1 MSRQYWSGKVIS
13 KLEENEVFVYGSN
26 PQGINGAGAAKA
38 AMSLSPGSCHGV
50 GRGLNGTS
58 AYAVVTKSLNSGFL
72 EKSTGILYDKEGY
85 KSVSESQIR
94 ENIKELYETAKTMP
108 EKAFLI
114 SYQLET
120 WPNGSPKKSLN
131 GYTSKE
137 ILDMFIKDQDIPD
150 NIVFHDSYQKDLE
163 KVLGSSVNVKSA
175 SPTTNTPTEI
185 AFTKVSLPFG
195 WMGNMAPYP
204 VVYEGQEYKTTEALF
219 QALRFEDFPDIQ
231 QKIMAEKSPMSA
243 KLVAKEHKQLLID
256 NGYEVMGTK
265 DVENMRLC
273 VKLKLEQHPDL
284 AQQLVDTGNAV
295 IIENCTSRP
304 EGSGVFWGSAKQD
317 NGSWVGKNVL
327 GEVLMDFRDKL
338 QHNKELQVSIEQPAK
353 VAAVEENKPKEY
365 TFFFHLTSPFSNF
378 HPSKFEYKDLTF
390 ISNEQFM
397 MYSKAKTFKDEVTA
411 QKIIDMNNQPLI
423 KDFIEGKYSREDIVK
438 DKVLADQWNKLM
450 MRTKSLGKDVTPYDD
465 TVWSNRRAKVVLFGA
480 RLKFSQN
487 EDLKQILLAT
497 GDTYMVEASRY
508 DKIWGIGLSADDAR
522 KIPEHKWPGLNLL
535 GKDLDIVKAEF
546 KAELTAQVETTV
558 KKKPR

>member
-1 MSRQYWSGKVIS
+1 MSRQYWSGKVIN
-13 KLEENEVFVYGSN
+13 KLEENEVFVFGSN
-26 PQGINGAGAAKA
+26 PEGRHGAGAAKA
-38 AMSLSPGSCHGV
+38 AMSFGSVYGT
-50 GRGLNGTS
+50 GRGLSPNQRTF
-58 AYAVVTKSLNSGFL
+58 AVITKNLTANYL
-72 EKSTGILYDKEGY
+72 EKKTGILYKTEGY
-85 KSVSESQIR
+85 LSVSESQIR
-94 ENIKELYETAKTMP
+94 ENIKDLYDTARTMP

-114 SYQLET
+114 SYQFET
-120 WPNGSPKKSLN
+120 WPNGTPKKSLN

-137 ILDMFIKDQDIPD
+137 MLDMFIKDQDIPD
-150 NIVFHDSYQKDLE
+150 NIVFHDSYQKELE
-163 KVLGSSVNVKSA
+163 KVLGSSVNVKSVIPA
-175 SPTTNTPTEI
+175 TNTSTEI

-204 VVYEGQEYKTTEALF
+204 VTYEGQEYKTTEALF
-219 QALRFEDFPDIQ
+219 QALRFEGFPDIQ

-243 KLVAKEHKQLLID
+243 KLVAKEHKQVLID
-256 NGYEVMGTK
+256 NGYEVMGKK

-284 AQQLVDTGNAV
+284 AQQLIDTGNAV

-304 EGSGVFWGSAKQD
+304 EGSGVFWGSAKKD
-317 NGSWVGKNVL
+317 NQWVGKNVL

-338 QHNKELQVSIEQPAK
+338 QHNKELQVNIEQQQP
-353 VAAVEENKPKEY
+353 VLEEVKPKEY

-378 HPSKFEYKDLTF
+378 HPSKFEYKELTF
-390 ISNEQFM
+390 VSNEQFM

-450 MRTKSLGKDVTPYDD
+450 MKTKGFGREVKNYDD
-465 TVWSNRRAKVVLFGA
+465 AVWTNRRAKVVLFGA
-480 RLKFSQN
+480 RLKFTQN

-497 GDTYMVEASRY
+497 GDTYMVEASPY
-508 DKIWGIGLSADDAR
+508 DKIWGIGLSAGDA
-522 KIPEHKWPGLNLL
+522 KKTPESKWPGLNLL

-546 KAELTAQVETTV
+546 KLELNSQVDTTV
-558 KKKPR
+558 KKKFR